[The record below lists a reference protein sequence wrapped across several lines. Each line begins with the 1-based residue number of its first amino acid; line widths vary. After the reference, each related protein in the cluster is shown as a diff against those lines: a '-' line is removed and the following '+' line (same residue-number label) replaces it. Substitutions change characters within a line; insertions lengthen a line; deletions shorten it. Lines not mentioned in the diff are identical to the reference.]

1 MSQKVGLPNS
11 FDILQAVIEAT
22 PDAIFIKALEG
33 RYVLINQAMARFVG
47 KPAADIIG
55 KHDLE
60 VYPEENALR
69 FIEADKRVLS
79 SGKPHSFEGVAT
91 SETGTQAYLVTK
103 GLYRDNDGE

>member
-1 MSQKVGLPNS
+1 MAIPNS

-22 PDAIFIKALEG
+22 PDAIFIKDLDG

-55 KHDLE
+55 KRDVE
-60 VYPEENALR
+60 VYPEEPARR
-69 FIEADKRVLS
+69 FIEADMHGLA

-91 SETGTQAYLVTK
+91 SETGTQADRVTK
-103 GLYRDNDGE
+103 GGYGDPDGEI